1 MAKKKEGGFDPP
13 WLLVAAAFALPLPI
27 IGFWLLWLKARHPN
41 RNSDKDQ
48 KKSSPRKMNT
58 GAFTMIGFGLFIA
71 LVMSEG
77 NIYEF
82 SSFGWSLALG
92 GVCMAIYNVLTMRR
106 KKRLER
112 LAAIIG
118 SRPCMPIQDI
128 ADAAGIPYK
137 SVVRDLQDMLDADE
151 LVPSTAYLDLGQGL
165 YVRSSSDAPPRPAP
179 APTPKPREEPSPAE
193 ASSEESEYQD
203 IIRRIRSLNASIKN
217 HQVASHVAQIQ
228 QTATNIF
235 HIISRYPEKKASVHT
250 FMNYYLPTTL
260 KLLDTYSTMEKQGF
274 AGPNIESSKKN
285 IEQLLGQ
292 LVWAFQSQNDR
303 LFQDDALDISSDIK
317 VMEAM
322 LARDGLAQSAS
333 GSPFRQTET

>member
-58 GAFTMIGFGLFIA
+58 SAFTMIGFGLFIT
-71 LVMSEG
+71 LVLEL
-77 NIYEF
+77 
-82 SSFGWSLALG
+82 SSFGWSLVLG
-92 GVCMAIYNVLTMRR
+92 GASFAVYNAFTIRR

-128 ADAAGIPYK
+128 ADAAGISYK
-137 SVVRDLQDMLDADE
+137 SAVRDLQDMLDADE

-165 YVRSSSDAPPRPAP
+165 YVRSSSDAPPKPAP
-179 APTPKPREEPSPAE
+179 APTPKPREESSPAE

-260 KLLDTYSTMEKQGF
+260 KLLDIYSTMEKQGF

-333 GSPFRQTET
+333 SSPFRQTET

>member
-1 MAKKKEGGFDPP
+1 MTKKKEGGFDPP

-58 GAFTMIGFGLFIA
+58 SAFTMIGFGLFIT
-71 LVMSEG
+71 LVLEL
-77 NIYEF
+77 
-82 SSFGWSLALG
+82 SSFGWSLVLG
-92 GVCMAIYNVLTMRR
+92 GASFAFYNAFTMRR

-128 ADAAGIPYK
+128 ADAAGISYK
-137 SVVRDLQDMLDADE
+137 SAVRDLQDMLDADE

-179 APTPKPREEPSPAE
+179 APAPKPREESSPSE

-203 IIRRIRSLNASIKN
+203 IIRRIRGLNASIKN

-322 LARDGLAQSAS
+322 LARDGLAHSAS

>member
-1 MAKKKEGGFDPP
+1 MGVFCLAKKKEGGFDPP
-13 WLLVAAAFALPLPI
+13 WLLVIASFALPVPI

-41 RNSDKDQ
+41 RNSDKKQ
-48 KKSSPRKMNT
+48 SSPGKMNT
-58 GAFTMIGFGLFIA
+58 GAFTMIGIGMFFA

-77 NIYEF
+77 GAYEL

-92 GVCMAIYNVLTMRR
+92 GVCMAVYNILTMRR
-106 KKRLER
+106 KKRMER

-118 SRPCMPIQDI
+118 SRPYIPIQDI
-128 ADAAGIPYK
+128 ADTAGIPCK
-137 SVVRDLQDMLDADE
+137 SVVRDLQAMLDEDE

-165 YVRSSSDAPPRPAP
+165 YVRSSSDAPSRPAP
-179 APTPKPREEPSPAE
+179 APSPNPREEPVPAE
-193 ASSEESEYQD
+193 ASSEESEYRD
-203 IIRRIRSLNASIKN
+203 IIRRIRDLNASIKN
-217 HQVASHVAQIQ
+217 QQVASHVAQIQ
-228 QTATNIF
+228 QTASNIF
-235 HIISRYPEKKASVHT
+235 HIISRYPGKKASVHT

-285 IEQLLGQ
+285 IEQLLEQ

-322 LARDGLAQSAS
+322 LARDGLSQ
-333 GSPFRQTET
+333 GGTESPFRK